1 VSDSSSP
8 KQANQILDCIGLY
21 CPMPVIR
28 TKQEMDKL
36 AVGETLE
43 VLADDPAAEEDL
55 KAWAKRT
62 GHKILEI
69 EKINE
74 GLRFLIKKTK

>member
-1 VSDSSSP
+1 VSDSSSS
-8 KQANQILDCIGLY
+8 KRAHQILDCIGLY

-28 TKQEMDKL
+28 TKQETDKL

-62 GHKILEI
+62 GQKILKI
-69 EKINE
+69 EKTKE